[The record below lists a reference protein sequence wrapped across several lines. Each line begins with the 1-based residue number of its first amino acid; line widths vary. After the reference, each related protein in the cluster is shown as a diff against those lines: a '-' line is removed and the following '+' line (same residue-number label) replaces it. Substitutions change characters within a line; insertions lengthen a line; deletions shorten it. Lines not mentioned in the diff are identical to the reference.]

1 MIIGLIVGLATAFAV
16 SAVVIHALNREIT
29 QLTTRNA
36 ELVTRA
42 VEAELHAAE
51 LLGVSVE
58 EYMNTYVREQD
69 NG

>member
-16 SAVVIHALNREIT
+16 SAVVIHTLNREIT
-29 QLTTRNA
+29 QLTTRNM